1 MWQAVTKND
10 AFEISARSANLLVP
24 GSLLYQE
31 DDGIA
36 AALWQ
41 SASLDPIHCYQAPI
55 RFTCTSIAMPE
66 PLKQAE
72 TKMTGGMLDSDGANF
87 YPQQQAGHMAH
98 RVRERKTLQCWKR
111 LEHVVDILLSKTVL
125 PRTVRKGLP

>member
-41 SASLDPIHCYQAPI
+41 SASLDPVHCYQAPI
-55 RFTCTSIAMPE
+55 RFTCTSIAMSE

-72 TKMTGGMLDSDGANF
+72 TEITGGMLDSDGADF
-87 YPQQQAGHMAH
+87 YPLEQAGHMAC
-98 RVRERKTLQCWKR
+98 RVRERTTLQCWKR
-111 LEHVVDILLSKTVL
+111 LERVVDILLSKTVL